1 MPYLTENKYPLSSK
15 VTLCQSLGRHHAHL
29 LVQEPD
35 KYMIGA
41 TIDMAHKTVLWKV
54 NKPSDTVIW
63 HLILPPWS
71 AIHLYVTEV

>member
-1 MPYLTENKYPLSSK
+1 MSGYVYLMISILVSSILKHTPLKGCRDMPYLTENKYPLSSK

-41 TIDMAHKTVLWKV
+41 TIDMAHKTVL
-54 NKPSDTVIW
+54 
-63 HLILPPWS
+63 
-71 AIHLYVTEV
+71 